1 MSDMSNNQVVLF
13 LRIKLGKSKWF
24 KIGYEKIWV
33 HLFWKVF
40 TDGKYVGQIENGE
53 PNGQG
58 TFTFPDGEKY
68 VGELK
73 DGEQHGQGTLTS
85 KEGKKFEGEWRNNK
99 PLNGLFYD
107 KDGKINYKY
116 VNGKRDWETS
126 MKPQPS

>member
-1 MSDMSNNQVVLF
+1 MSSSQGILF
-13 LRIKLGKSKWF
+13 LRNVNGEPKWF

-33 HLFWKVF
+33 HLFWKVI

-68 VGELK
+68 VGEFK

-85 KEGKKFEGEWRNNK
+85 KEGKKFEGEWKNNK
-99 PLNGLFYD
+99 PLNGTFYD

>member
-1 MSDMSNNQVVLF
+1 MSDMSNNQGVLF
-13 LRIKLGKSKWF
+13 LRDEYGESKWF

-33 HLFWKVF
+33 HLLWKVI

>member
-1 MSDMSNNQVVLF
+1 MSDMSNNQGVLF

-68 VGELK
+68 KGKFK
-73 DGEQHGQGTLTS
+73 DGEYHGQGKLTYPDGR
-85 KEGKKFEGEWRNNK
+85 KYEGEWKNGREWNGTGYNK
-99 PLNGLFYD
+99 NGEIGVRF
-107 KDGKINYKY
+107 
-116 VNGKRDWETS
+116 VNGKMIE
-126 MKPQPS
+126 Q

>member
-1 MSDMSNNQVVLF
+1 MSDMSNNQGVLF
-13 LRIKLGKSKWF
+13 LRVEYGKSKWF
-24 KIGYEKIWV
+24 KFGYEKIWV
-33 HLFWKVF
+33 HLFWKVI

-85 KEGKKFEGEWRNNK
+85 KEGKKFEGEWKNNK

-116 VNGKRDWETS
+116 VNGKRDWET
-126 MKPQPS
+126 